1 MIHTSESLRNSL
13 WIKKKIYRSAK
24 KIEKRLYYLM
34 IINNDFINIAPAKT
48 ALQHKIMEKSFKK
61 EILKTMLR

>member
-1 MIHTSESLRNSL
+1 MD
-13 WIKKKIYRSAK
+13 KKKKSIDVPK
-24 KIEKRLYYLM
+24 KDSNLM